1 MLRTTLI
8 NNMLFDNF
16 IFWKTLFSKN
26 GPDILS
32 PHMQELFDNIDLLV
46 IYLYPCSWLCKCITV
61 LHKWGHA
68 NESATEG
75 RRTILSLFCVKTTVH
90 SELIRKKN
98 VAIYARIF
106 FFMYV
111 YYYSAQYI
119 VLTQVM
125 SKNSVIKGSMCELR
139 SVTECKWWWPAM
151 PQASHTVILPDWTL
165 KKWVL
170 SNFALQHC

>member
-1 MLRTTLI
+1 MF
-8 NNMLFDNF
+8 MA
-16 IFWKTLFSKN
+16 
-26 GPDILS
+26 
-32 PHMQELFDNIDLLV
+32 
-46 IYLYPCSWLCKCITV
+46 V
-61 LHKWGHA
+61 LQKLGHA

-125 SKNSVIKGSMCELR
+125 SENSVIKGSMCELR
-139 SVTECKWWWPAM
+139 SVTECK
-151 PQASHTVILPDWTL
+151 
-165 KKWVL
+165 
-170 SNFALQHC
+170 